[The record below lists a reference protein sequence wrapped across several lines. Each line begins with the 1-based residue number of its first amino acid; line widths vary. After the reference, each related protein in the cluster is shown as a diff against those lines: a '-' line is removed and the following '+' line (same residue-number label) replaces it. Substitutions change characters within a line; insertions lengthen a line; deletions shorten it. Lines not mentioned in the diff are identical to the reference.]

1 MPVCHRDYGFG
12 VVLTVTGGNKKTV
25 TVDFE
30 ETVGRLQ
37 LPLPCKWLKPAEQG
51 WDEIF

>member
-1 MPVCHRDYGFG
+1 MRHRDYGFG
-12 VVLTVTGGNKKTV
+12 VVLAVTGGDEKTV

-37 LPLPCKWLKPAEQG
+37 LPLPCKLLKPLEQG
-51 WDEIF
+51 LGEIF